1 MATARTQPKE
11 FERSMRLV
19 GLLFVTL
26 LFSLSGGLDPARA
39 EEEPK
44 PEGAFVV
51 KVDGERLTVRLE
63 GIPLQMAL
71 KAIER
76 ESGVALA
83 LLAPLTEEV
92 TIAFDNLSLEQG
104 LRRLLGNRS
113 YILFYA
119 AAGPGQPAALRQVK
133 VLPKGREGVRT
144 EDKRE
149 QPRVIQSRQAGLGD
163 PDPERR
169 MEAVMAL
176 AADEEPGKSLDLLI
190 EVLKQDGDSNVREAA
205 LHALE
210 SLDAI
215 PLDPLFAVAVQDKSP
230 SIRMRALALLGEQ
243 GAGDPR
249 VKAALQRAA
258 TSDPDREVMELASSL
273 LEGFDMQ
280 KK

>member
-1 MATARTQPKE
+1 
-11 FERSMRLV
+11 MRLV
-19 GLLFVTL
+19 ELLFVGL
-26 LFSLSGGLDPARA
+26 LISLAGGPDPARA
-39 EEEPK
+39 ADEPK

-63 GIPLQMAL
+63 GIPLQATL

-83 LLAPLTEEV
+83 LLTPLTEEI
-92 TIAFDNLSLEQG
+92 TIAFENLPLEQG
-104 LRRLLGNRS
+104 LRRLLGNHS

-133 VLPKGREGVRT
+133 VLPRGREVVRAR
-144 EDKRE
+144 DHRE
-149 QPRVIQSRQAGLGD
+149 QPRVMPSRPPGLS
-163 PDPERR
+163 DPEKRT
-169 MEAVMAL
+169 EAVMAL

-190 EVLKQDGDSNVREAA
+190 EVLKQDGDSDVREAA

-210 SLDAI
+210 SLDPI

-230 SIRMRALALLGEQ
+230 SIRVRALTLLGEQ

-249 VKAALQRAA
+249 VKAALQKAA
-258 TSDPDREVMELASSL
+258 TSDPDPEVMELASSL
-273 LEGFDMQ
+273 LEGLDMQ

>member
-1 MATARTQPKE
+1 
-11 FERSMRLV
+11 MRLV
-19 GLLFVTL
+19 GLLFVGL
-26 LFSLSGGLDPARA
+26 LISLAGGPGPARA
-39 EEEPK
+39 ADEPK

-51 KVDGERLTVRLE
+51 KVDGERLTVQLE
-63 GIPLQMAL
+63 GIPLQAAM

-83 LLAPLTEEV
+83 LLTPLTEEI
-92 TIAFDNLSLEQG
+92 TIAFDDLPLEQG

-133 VLPKGREGVRT
+133 VLPKGREGVRA
-144 EDKRE
+144 EGPSERLSVM
-149 QPRVIQSRQAGLGD
+149 PSRPAGLGD
-163 PDPERR
+163 TDPERR
-169 MEAVMAL
+169 MEAVIAL
-176 AADEEPGKSLDLLI
+176 AAGEEPGKSLDLLI
-190 EVLKQDGDSNVREAA
+190 EVLKQDKDNDVREAA

-215 PLDPLFAVAVQDKSP
+215 PLDPLLTVALQDKSP
-230 SIRMRALALLGEQ
+230 SIRERALTLLAER

-249 VKAALQRAA
+249 VKAALQKAA

-273 LEGFDMQ
+273 LEGIDMQ

>member
-1 MATARTQPKE
+1 
-11 FERSMRLV
+11 MRLV

-26 LFSLSGGLDPARA
+26 LFSLSGGFDPARA

-51 KVDGERLTVRLE
+51 KVDGERLTVRLQ
-63 GIPLQMAL
+63 GIPLHVAL

-83 LLAPLTEEV
+83 LLGPLREEI
-92 TIAFDNLSLEQG
+92 TIAFDDLPLEQG

-133 VLPKGREGVRT
+133 VLPKGREGVRA
-144 EDKRE
+144 EGPSE
-149 QPRVIQSRQAGLGD
+149 QPRVMPSRPAGLGD

-176 AADEEPGKSLDLLI
+176 AADEEPRQSLDLLI
-190 EVLKQDGDSNVREAA
+190 EVLKQDGDSDVREAA

-210 SLDAI
+210 SLDPI
-215 PLDPLFAVAVQDKSP
+215 PLDPLFAVAFQDKSP
-230 SIRMRALALLGEQ
+230 SIRVRALTLLGER

-258 TSDPDREVMELASSL
+258 TSDPDREVMELALSL
-273 LEGFDMQ
+273 LEGLDIQ

>member
-1 MATARTQPKE
+1 
-11 FERSMRLV
+11 MRLV
-19 GLLFVTL
+19 GLLFVGL
-26 LFSLSGGLDPARA
+26 LISLAGGPDPARA
-39 EEEPK
+39 ADEPK

-51 KVDGERLTVRLE
+51 KVDRERLTVRLQ
-63 GIPLQMAL
+63 GIPLHAAL

-83 LLAPLTEEV
+83 LLAPLREEI
-92 TIAFDNLSLEQG
+92 TIAFDDLPLEQG
-104 LRRLLGNRS
+104 LRRLLGNRN

-133 VLPKGREGVRT
+133 VLPRGREGVRAG
-144 EDKRE
+144 DHRE
-149 QPRVIQSRQAGLGD
+149 QPRVMPSWQAGLGD
-163 PDPERR
+163 PDPEKR

-176 AADEEPGKSLDLLI
+176 AAGEEPGKSLDLLI
-190 EVLKQDGDSNVREAA
+190 EVLKQDKNNDVREAA

-210 SLDAI
+210 SLDPI
-215 PLDPLFAVAVQDKSP
+215 PLEPLLAVALQDKSP
-230 SIRMRALALLGEQ
+230 SIRMQALALLGER

-273 LEGFDMQ
+273 LEGFDGH
-280 KK
+280 

>member
-1 MATARTQPKE
+1 
-11 FERSMRLV
+11 MRLV

-26 LFSLSGGLDPARA
+26 LFSLSGGFDPARA

-51 KVDGERLTVRLE
+51 KVDGERLTVRLQ
-63 GIPLQMAL
+63 GIPLHAAL

-83 LLAPLTEEV
+83 LLTPLTEEI
-92 TIAFDNLSLEQG
+92 TIAFENLPLEQG
-104 LRRLLGNRS
+104 LRRLLGNHS

-119 AAGPGQPAALRQVK
+119 ATGPGQPAALRQVK
-133 VLPKGREGVRT
+133 VLPKGREVVRAG
-144 EDKRE
+144 DHRE
-149 QPRVIQSRQAGLGD
+149 QPRVMPSRPPGLGD
-163 PDPERR
+163 PDPEKRT
-169 MEAVMAL
+169 EAVMAL
-176 AADEEPGKSLDLLI
+176 AAGEEPGKSLDLLI
-190 EVLKQDGDSNVREAA
+190 EILRQDKDNDVREAA
-205 LHALE
+205 LHALG
-210 SLDAI
+210 SLDPI
-215 PLDPLFAVAVQDKSP
+215 PLEPLLAVAFQDKSP
-230 SIRMRALALLGEQ
+230 SIRVRALTLLGEQ

-280 KK
+280 TK

>member
-1 MATARTQPKE
+1 
-11 FERSMRLV
+11 MRLV

-63 GIPLQMAL
+63 AIPLQAAL

-83 LLAPLTEEV
+83 LLEPLTEEV
-92 TIAFDNLSLEQG
+92 TIAFDDLSLEQG

-133 VLPKGREGVRT
+133 VLPKGREGVRA
-144 EDKRE
+144 EGPSE
-149 QPRVIQSRQAGLGD
+149 QPRVMPSRQAGLGD

-176 AADEEPGKSLDLLI
+176 AVGEELGQSQDLLI
-190 EVLKQDGDSNVREAA
+190 EVLKQDKDNDVREAA
-205 LHALE
+205 LNALE
-210 SLDAI
+210 SFDPI
-215 PLDPLFAVAVQDKSP
+215 PLEPFFAAALQDKSP

>member
-1 MATARTQPKE
+1 
-11 FERSMRLV
+11 MRLV

-26 LFSLSGGLDPARA
+26 LFSSSGGLDPARA

-44 PEGAFVV
+44 PEGVFVV
-51 KVDGERLTVRLE
+51 KVEGARLTMRLE

-83 LLAPLTEEV
+83 LLEPLTEEV
-92 TIAFDNLSLEQG
+92 TIAFDDLSLEQG

-119 AAGPGQPAALRQVK
+119 AAGPGHPAALRQVK
-133 VLPKGREGVRT
+133 VLPKGREGVRAQGPS
-144 EDKRE
+144 E
-149 QPRVIQSRQAGLGD
+149 QPRVMPSRQAGLGD

-176 AADEEPGKSLDLLI
+176 AVGEELGQSLDLLI
-190 EVLKQDGDSNVREAA
+190 EVLKQDKDNDVREAA
-205 LHALE
+205 LNALE
-210 SLDAI
+210 SFDPI
-215 PLDPLFAVAVQDKSP
+215 PLDPLLAVAVQDKSP
-230 SIRMRALALLGEQ
+230 SIRVRALTLLGER

-249 VKAALQRAA
+249 VKTALQRAA